1 MVESAV
7 VAAFMVIILAC
18 MWAAVK
24 FQSTKI
30 TVMDQARLATWQ
42 AALQPCEGS
51 ESTLENIADATD
63 DSEAG
68 PLPSTAQVDPYLDV
82 HATSLAKD
90 SGYVEVTR
98 KKSVAF
104 PGVLG
109 GKAYEMRSSMRVR
122 CNEPEAPETLQDL
135 FLTALGVTKY
145 MNGL

>member
-1 MVESAV
+1 MVESAI
-7 VAAFMVIILAC
+7 VAVFMVIVLAC
-18 MWAAVK
+18 MWAAVR

-30 TVMDQARLATWQ
+30 RVMDEARVATWQ
-42 AALQPCEGS
+42 AALHSCEGS
-51 ESTLENIADATD
+51 ESTLDNIADATG

-82 HATSLAKD
+82 HSTSLAKD
-90 SGYVEVTR
+90 SGYVEITR

-104 PGVLG
+104 PGLLG
-109 GKAYEMRSSMRVR
+109 GRAYEMRSSMSMR